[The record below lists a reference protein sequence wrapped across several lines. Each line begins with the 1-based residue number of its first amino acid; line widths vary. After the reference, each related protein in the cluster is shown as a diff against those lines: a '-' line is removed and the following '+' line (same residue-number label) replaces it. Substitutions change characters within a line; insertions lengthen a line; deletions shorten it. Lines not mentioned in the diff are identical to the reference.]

1 MLQQVLSIRRTI
13 LHLTDHTNQFRMQ
26 TVHSQIDHGTLTG
39 LYDLVFHL
47 LLHLRYHLLDTSRMD
62 TSVLYQLMQGQ
73 TSDLTANRIE
83 SGKNDSLR
91 RIIHHDLNTGS
102 GLQSTDITS
111 LTTDDTAFDLVRFNM
126 EHGNRVL
133 DSRLRRYPLDR
144 LDHDLLRLLISG
156 HLRLLDDLVDVRS
169 GLRLCLIL

>member
-1 MLQQVLSIRRTI
+1 
-13 LHLTDHTNQFRMQ
+13 MQ

-73 TSDLTANRIE
+73 TSDLTTNRVE
-83 SGKNDSLR
+83 SRKNDSLR

-126 EHGNRVL
+126 EHGIEFSIAVSVATRWI
-133 DSRLRRYPLDR
+133 DWITIFFAS
-144 LDHDLLRLLISG
+144 LLAVIFASSTIS
-156 HLRLLDDLVDVRS
+156 LM
-169 GLRLCLIL
+169 